1 MKQKLV
7 DKWERWK
14 WKEKVWEVYLEMD
27 KVFCLFW
34 NVPKHFTQENL
45 TIFCWIDFLNSKW
58 FCLFGFTRRD
68 KFIRTFLPGFFGSN
82 IAFESTEMLKLKLIF
97 VYICTVMYDAKDFLR
112 RNFWSSRKIGDFQEK
127 SSNVF
132 WVIRHSFHIEWKQQI
147 LVSCVD
153 WTKLKKYHYR
163 TLTFKY
169 FH

>member
-1 MKQKLV
+1 MSQNISHKKTWPYFAGLIFLIANGF
-7 DKWERWK
+7 
-14 WKEKVWEVYLEMD
+14 VY
-27 KVFCLFW
+27 
-34 NVPKHFTQENL
+34 
-45 TIFCWIDFLNSKW
+45 S
-58 FCLFGFTRRD
+58 GFTRRD

-97 VYICTVMYDAKDFLR
+97 VYICTVMYDAKDFLG